1 MKGMKIGKFNLEVP
15 IVQGGMGVG
24 VSLGRLAG
32 SVAKEGG
39 VGTISYVGIGYRDP
53 DFYKDIDEA
62 NKKAFVE
69 ELAKAREISQGR
81 GMIAINIMQAI
92 TNFEEHVRFVA
103 NTGVDAIVVGAGL
116 PLNLPSL
123 VEGSDVLIAPIISS
137 KRALDLICRTWT
149 KKYNRLPDYVVV
161 EGSKAGGH
169 LGFKQAEIEEP
180 RPLKEILEE
189 VVAYRD
195 EKGYTFPIIAGGGVI
210 SSSDVKEM
218 LDSGASGVQL
228 GTRFIATY
236 ESDVSDEFKNQIINA
251 TADDVRLIFS
261 PVGMPAR
268 AVWTPLLDNVEKYGR
283 IKPKR
288 CVNCLVPCDP
298 KTTKY
303 CISEALINSAKGNM
317 EEGLVFSG
325 ENVDQVNELKSVKE
339 IIEDLTKELV

>member
-1 MKGMKIGKFNLEVP
+1 MKGMKIGKFNLDVP

-39 VGTISYVGIGYRDP
+39 VGTISSVGIGYREP
-53 DFYKDIDEA
+53 DFYKNVLEA
-62 NKKAFVE
+62 NKRAFAK
-69 ELAKAREISQGR
+69 ELEKAREISGGK
-81 GMIAINIMQAI
+81 GMITANIMQAI
-92 TNFEEHVRFVA
+92 TDFDEMVRFVA
-103 NTGVDAIVVGAGL
+103 STGVDGIVVGAGL
-116 PLNLPSL
+116 PLTLPSL
-123 VEGSDVLIAPIISS
+123 VEGTDTLIAPIVSG

-149 KKYNRLPDYVVV
+149 KRYNRLPDYVVI
-161 EGSKAGGH
+161 EGSRAGGH
-169 LGFKQAEIEEP
+169 LGFKQEEIENP
-180 RPLKEILEE
+180 KPLKEILAEIVE
-189 VVAYRD
+189 YKN
-195 EKGYTFPIIAGGGVI
+195 EKGYTFPLIVGGSVI
-210 SSSDVKEM
+210 NSTEVKEM
-218 LDSGASGVQL
+218 LEAGADGVQL

-236 ESDVSDEFKNQIINA
+236 EADVSDEFKNQIINS
-251 TADDVRLIFS
+251 TADDVRMIFS

-288 CVNCLVPCDP
+288 CINCLVPCDP

-325 ENVDQVNELKSVKE
+325 ENVDKVNELKSVKE
-339 IIEDLTKELV
+339 VIDDLTKELV